1 MENRCDSKRVDL
13 IVFAGQSNMS
23 GRGEAGAA
31 VQCADGAGYEYKAVS
46 HPEGLLPIREPFGL
60 NEDKEGAI
68 SDRTE
73 DGGTKRRG
81 SMVSAVA
88 DTYHART
95 GRTIV
100 GVSASIGGS
109 NTEQWK
115 QVYLA
120 DAVERL
126 DQAKA
131 FLSEHQFLVERLFVV
146 WCQGESDGDA
156 KRSAADYTANTR
168 EIFRAFQAHGAE
180 KCFLVQIGHYNYV
193 DYPEGQDG
201 LTGQEWDCY
210 YEVVRNA
217 QAALCETDEDFI
229 FAGSFEDC
237 LHDMKDDYHYHQNA
251 YNKVGNQV
259 GGALADYVL
268 AHH

>member
-1 MENRCDSKRVDL
+1 MKSSGSGQKIDL

-23 GRGEAGAA
+23 GRGDARMA
-31 VQCADGAGYEYKAVS
+31 VQCADKAGYEYKAVS
-46 HPEGLLPIREPFGL
+46 QPGKLLPIQEPFGL
-60 NEDKEGAI
+60 GEDREGAI

-73 DGGTKRRG
+73 DGGTKRTG

-109 NTEQWK
+109 NTVEWK

-120 DAVERL
+120 DALERL
-126 DQAKA
+126 ERAKA
-131 FLSEHQFLVERLFVV
+131 FLLENHFQIENLFVV

-156 KRSAADYTANTR
+156 KRTAEDYMANTK

-193 DYPEGQDG
+193 GCPMGQNG
-201 LTGQEWDCY
+201 WTG
-210 YEVVRNA
+210 
-217 QAALCETDEDFI
+217 F
-229 FAGSFEDC
+229 
-237 LHDMKDDYHYHQNA
+237 
-251 YNKVGNQV
+251 
-259 GGALADYVL
+259 
-268 AHH
+268 

>member
-1 MENRCDSKRVDL
+1 MTSRCKGKKIDL
-13 IVFAGQSNMS
+13 IIFAGQSNMS
-23 GRGEAGAA
+23 GRGEAETA
-31 VQCADGAGYEYKAVS
+31 VHCTDGAGYEYKAIS
-46 HPEGLLPIREPFGL
+46 HPKELLPIREPFGL
-60 NEDKEGAI
+60 GEDKEGAI

-73 DGGTKRRG
+73 DGGTKRKG

-88 DTYHART
+88 NAYHART

-115 QVYLA
+115 QVYLT

-126 DQAKA
+126 IQAKA
-131 FLSEHQFLVERLFVV
+131 FLSEHHFSVERLFVV

-156 KRSAADYTANTR
+156 ERSEKDYMANTK
-168 EIFRAFQAHGAE
+168 EIFRAFRAHNAE

-201 LTGQEWDCY
+201 LTGQEWDRHY
-210 YEVVRNA
+210 DVIRSA

-229 FAGSFEDC
+229 LAGSFEPC
-237 LHDMKDDYHYHQNA
+237 LHDMKDNYHYYQNA
-251 YNKVGNQV
+251 YNKVGNEV
-259 GGALADYVL
+259 GIALADYVL
-268 AHH
+268 AHP

>member
-1 MENRCDSKRVDL
+1 MKNNANCKKVDL
-13 IVFAGQSNMS
+13 MVFAGQSNMS
-23 GRGEAGAA
+23 GRGDAETAIH
-31 VQCADGAGYEYKAVS
+31 CADGAGFEYKAVS
-46 HPEGLLPIREPFGL
+46 HPEELLPIKEPFGL
-60 NEDKEGAI
+60 GEDKIGAI

-81 SMVSAVA
+81 SMVSAIA

-120 DAVERL
+120 DAIERL
-126 DQAKA
+126 DLAKA
-131 FLSEHQFLVERLFVV
+131 FLSEHHFFIEKLFVI

-156 KRSAADYTANTR
+156 KRTATDYTTNTK
-168 EIFRAFQAHGAE
+168 EIFRIFQTHGAE
-180 KCFLVQIGHYNYV
+180 KCFLVQIGHYNYL
-193 DYPEGQDG
+193 DYPEGQNG
-201 LTGQEWDCY
+201 LTGLEWDRHY
-210 YEVVRNA
+210 AVIRNA
-217 QAALCETDEDFI
+217 QAALCETDKDFI
-229 FAGSFEDC
+229 LAGSFEPC

-251 YNKVGNQV
+251 YNLVGKQV
-259 GGALADYVL
+259 GAVLADYVL
-268 AHH
+268 TH